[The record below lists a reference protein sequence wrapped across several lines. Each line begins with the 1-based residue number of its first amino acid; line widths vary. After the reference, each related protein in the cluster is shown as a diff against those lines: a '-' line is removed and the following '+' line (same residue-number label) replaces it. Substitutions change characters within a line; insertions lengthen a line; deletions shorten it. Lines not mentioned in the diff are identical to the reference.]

1 VQEDHRGDYFRQ
13 LIELS
18 SDIITLLSA
27 EGLIL
32 YESPSA
38 ERILGFSPDDLVGQ
52 LAFDYVHPD
61 DRAGVLEVFGRLLG
75 TSGFSM
81 PVNFRFRR
89 ADGTWLHLEAIG
101 NNRLNDPRVE
111 GIIVSSRDVTE
122 RWQME
127 QALRATEARYR
138 SIFENAVE
146 GIALSAR
153 DRSLIDVNPAFAHML
168 GYESPADLLQS
179 SATADRLYADSGQ
192 RDEVRRRLDA
202 HGGLQGFEVLA
213 RRKDGSTVWLL
224 IDGRPVFDDAGQFKY
239 FVGFVQ
245 DIAERK
251 RVADELQTVQQRLY
265 SVITQAPL
273 ILFSMDRQG
282 TFTLSEG
289 AGLANLGLQP
299 GQVVGQSVFDLYA
312 DQPNVASVVR
322 RALEGES
329 VRTIITERGL
339 AFDAWYNPVQTA
351 DGAIVGVSGVAIDI
365 TERVQAEEALSQSKR
380 EIFGILESI
389 SDGFFTLDTEWRYAY
404 LNSQAGRLVKRQ
416 SEDLIGRN
424 IWEAF
429 PEEVDSNLYRVY
441 HDVMRTGSARHFEH
455 FVARLGAWFQ
465 ISVYRFPA
473 GISVYFSDVSARRQL
488 EDDLRQAQKIEA
500 IGRLAGGIAHDFN
513 NLLTV
518 VSGCT
523 DYLLRGIP
531 TSDPL
536 HRRAEDIKK
545 AADRA
550 AALTHQLLAFSRR
563 QVLNPQLIDFGAVV
577 ANIEQL
583 LRRLIGEH
591 IDLVITYSS
600 DLTAVSADRGQIEQV
615 IMNLAVNARD
625 AMPDGGT
632 LSIETDNIVLTQTH
646 VERWPWILPGQYVRL
661 AIRDTGSGMSPEQ
674 LAHMFEPFFTTK
686 EAGKGTGLGLSMVY
700 GIVKQSRGYIIV
712 DSEPG
717 RGSTFEIFL
726 PRVEGEAL
734 ALGEEHGAADE
745 ATPVG
750 SETVLL
756 AEDDEAVR
764 TLLSEMLI
772 ESGYTV
778 IEACDG
784 EDALARVLARTGAI
798 DVLVSDV
805 VMPRMSGPKL
815 AREVRAILPDI
826 KVLFLS
832 GYTDAELPED
842 GTLGPR
848 TAFLQKPVSVT
859 TLIRKLKD
867 VLDA

>member
-13 LIELS
+13 LVELS

-38 ERILGFSPDDLVGQ
+38 ERILGFSQADLVGQ

-61 DRAGVLEVFGRLLG
+61 DRAGVLDVFGRLLG
-75 TSGFSM
+75 TPGFSM
-81 PVNFRFRR
+81 PVNFRFRHV
-89 ADGTWLHLEAIG
+89 DGTWRHLEAIG
-101 NNRLNDPRVE
+101 NNRLTDPRVQ

-127 QALRATEARYR
+127 QSARATESRYR

-146 GIALSAR
+146 GIVHSMR
-153 DRSLIDVNPAFAHML
+153 DGSLVDVNPAFARML

-179 SATADRLYADSGQ
+179 IRVTEAFYTQSGR
-192 RDEVRRRLDA
+192 RDEFRRQIDA
-202 HGGLQGFEVLA
+202 FGSVQGFDVFA
-213 RRKDGSTVWLL
+213 RRKDGSAARLS
-224 IDGRPVFDDAGQFKY
+224 IDARSVFDDAGTFQY
-239 FVGFVQ
+239 FLAFAQ
-245 DIAERK
+245 DITERK
-251 RVADELQTVQQRLY
+251 RAAEELQTVQQHLY
-265 SVITQAPL
+265 AVITQAPV
-273 ILFSMDRQG
+273 ILFSMDRHG
-282 TFTLSEG
+282 IFTLSEG
-289 AGLANLGLQP
+289 AGLANLGLRP
-299 GQVVGQSVFDLYA
+299 GQVVGLSVFDLYA

-329 VRTIITERGL
+329 VRTTIAGRGL
-339 AFDAWYNPVQTA
+339 AFDAWYNPVRAA

-365 TERVQAEEALSQSKR
+365 TERVRAEEALSQSKH
-380 EIFGILESI
+380 EILGILESI

-404 LNSQAGRLVKRQ
+404 LNSQAGRLVKRRPD
-416 SEDLIGRN
+416 DLIGRN
-424 IWEAF
+424 IWEVF
-429 PEEVDSNLYRVY
+429 PEEVDSDVHRVY
-441 HDVMRTGSARHFEH
+441 HDVMRTGNARHFEH
-455 FVARLGAWFQ
+455 FFASLGAWFQ
-465 ISVYRFPA
+465 SSVYRFPE
-473 GISVYFSDVSARRQL
+473 GISVYFRDITARRQL

-518 VSGCT
+518 ISGCT
-523 DYLLRGIP
+523 DYLLGGIP

-563 QVLNPQLIDFGAVV
+563 QVLTPQLIDLGAVV
-577 ANIEQL
+577 ANVEQL

-591 IDLVITYSS
+591 IDLAITYST
-600 DLTAVSADRGQIEQV
+600 DLAVVNADPGQIEQV

-632 LSIETDNIVLTQTH
+632 LSIETGNIVLSEAH
-646 VERWPWILPGQYVRL
+646 VQRWPWILQGQYVRL

-674 LAHMFEPFFTTK
+674 QAHIFEPFFTTK

-700 GIVKQSRGYIIV
+700 GIVKQSSGYIIV
-712 DSEPG
+712 ESEPG
-717 RGSTFEIFL
+717 SGSTFEIFL
-726 PRVEGEAL
+726 PQVEGKARAL
-734 ALGEEHGAADE
+734 DLEDGAEEG
-745 ATPVG
+745 TPPAG

-805 VMPRMSGPKL
+805 VMPHMSGPKL

-859 TLIRKLKD
+859 ALVRKLRE